1 MVTALANEQERR
13 IRLAHRVAEDQR
25 AILGAHALAAACYG
39 SVAHGRADAHS
50 DLELLILTDDGVP
63 PVDIHVVED
72 DVQVECDVLSLAR
85 LLNAARRVTPE
96 WGFEADCYRCHL
108 VLWDPHHHFDAVR
121 TASLQIPAA
130 SFAEAL
136 EQSWWSHRE
145 LAEKVRAA
153 CEAGDPPSVHHAAW
167 QYLVSAAARIALH
180 ERRPYE
186 SLRALWVDVTRRG
199 YGTREMVVALT
210 SGPLDAVLGT
220 LALVEA
226 ATGAWGAPVD
236 PSIPFRRPR
245 S

>member
-1 MVTALANEQERR
+1 MVTALATEQERR

-25 AILGAHALAAACYG
+25 AILDCHALAAACYG
-39 SVAHGRADAHS
+39 SVAHGRADVHS

-63 PVDIHVVED
+63 PVDIHVLEYN
-72 DVQVECDVLSLAR
+72 VQVECDVLSVAR

-96 WGFEADCYRCHL
+96 WGFEADCYRYHL

-145 LAEKVRAA
+145 LAETVRAA
-153 CEAGDPPSVHHAAW
+153 CKAGDPPGIHHAAW
-167 QYLVSAAARIALH
+167 QYLVSTAARIALH

-186 SLRALWVDVTRRG
+186 SLRALWADVTRRG

-220 LALVEA
+220 LALVEV

-236 PSIPFRRPR
+236 PSMPFRRPR
-245 S
+245 